1 MGTDGFAMAV
11 VGLMLAIF
19 GIVLGFGIGSRL
31 AEDVTDRKTYWK
43 YNAVAYA
50 AGILVS
56 ALVWATGWSVLAFGT
71 VGCLGGVIA
80 GLKMGYGEA
89 VGPWVTHDRFLG
101 LNTRKG
107 RYPRPK
113 RTASTGTGWARRR
126 PDGEGESD
134 EPELMSVSDPEKRR

>member
-56 ALVWATGWSVLAFGT
+56 AL
-71 VGCLGGVIA
+71 GGVIA

-107 RYPRPK
+107 RHPRPK